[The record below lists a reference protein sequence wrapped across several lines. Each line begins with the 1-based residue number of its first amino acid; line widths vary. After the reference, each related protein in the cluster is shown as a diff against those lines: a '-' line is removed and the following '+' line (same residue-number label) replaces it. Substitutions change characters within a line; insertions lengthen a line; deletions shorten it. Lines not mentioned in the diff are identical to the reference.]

1 MKSHNSRHTYKT
13 LITIVV
19 MVLFSGCK
27 EHKNNL
33 PVKEEVEVAVKVDS
47 IIKPIK
53 KDLNNCDVN
62 TELEKFI
69 FTTEKKVDLSQS
81 PHLDE
86 YSNYIYD
93 NAITFK
99 DEILELMTC
108 DNLSEDQKRLLLR
121 LMNGLTY
128 DEYISFIESSYKLY
142 KDKKITKFNLVN
154 SVLFNFTAHRHYPL
168 KYYKLKKTKQVLAL
182 IKADS
187 ILMSDEVLKM
197 RIEKTL
203 TGEYWSEML
212 EFYNS
217 PAMAYPK
224 EDLKKML
231 ETW

>member
-1 MKSHNSRHTYKT
+1 
-13 LITIVV
+13 
-19 MVLFSGCK
+19 
-27 EHKNNL
+27 
-33 PVKEEVEVAVKVDS
+33 
-47 IIKPIK
+47 
-53 KDLNNCDVN
+53 
-62 TELEKFI
+62 
-69 FTTEKKVDLSQS
+69 
-81 PHLDE
+81 
-86 YSNYIYD
+86 
-93 NAITFK
+93 
-99 DEILELMTC
+99 
-108 DNLSEDQKRLLLR
+108 
-121 LMNGLTY
+121 MNGLTY